1 MDYDIKQDQK
11 GDLEHQENNVL
22 NSYMSIIVLL
32 SFIIKEIVCKKKSTV
47 LKRKKNTLLT
57 NPIIDTK

>member
-11 GDLEHQENNVL
+11 GDEHQENNVL

-47 LKRKKNTLLT
+47 LKRKKKTLYLQ
-57 NPIIDTK
+57 IQS